1 MTYGVESTDLFLS
14 AEDLSELDQTF
25 DAAKDALSC
34 ADHCLD
40 EVTAALTRVRTQ
52 RDEALALVKK
62 YEDEAVKFDEVRQSA
77 KTEGVA
83 IGVIVALALYF
94 VSMGF
99 GP

>member
-1 MTYGVESTDLFLS
+1 MSYGVESNDLFLS

-25 DAAKDALSC
+25 DAAKDALTV

-40 EVTAALTRVRTQ
+40 EATAALTRVRTQ
-52 RDEALALVKK
+52 RDEAIALVKK
-62 YEDEAVKFDEVRQSA
+62 YEDEAVKFAEEKSSA

-83 IGVIVALALYF
+83 IGVTVALALYF

-99 GP
+99 GS